1 MATRTTKV
9 QSGNSCRATLW
20 KRRRALPSPR
30 HNGNNR
36 IPAWRN
42 TPELKFPKPAIIRGR
57 PRNDFAAV
65 DEFMAK
71 RAKSRAA

>member
-1 MATRTTKV
+1 MATKRQKPNREIPAEQRYGSDV
-9 QSGNSCRATLW
+9 ELCRRLGITVMTLW
-20 KRRRALPSPR
+20 R
-30 HNGNNR
+30 
-36 IPAWRN
+36 WRN

-57 PRNDFAAV
+57 PRNDFAVV